1 METAQS
7 DPPVS
12 PVSPGLVLLDVNET
26 LSDTA
31 ALGRV
36 LAGLGAPEHLGPTW
50 FASVLRD
57 GFALTVAGAPAP
69 FAAVAAA
76 AARPLLAAH
85 VGLSALDE
93 AVERLVAALGTLPLH
108 PDVAPGLAA
117 LAEAGTRLVALTNG
131 SAEVASG
138 LLERGGVREHVED
151 VLSVQG
157 FGGAWKPAASAYAGA
172 CSVLGVDAGSAMLV
186 AVHPWDVDG
195 AARAGLRTA
204 WVDRSSSAA
213 WPVVFT
219 APGLT
224 VGGLDGLADALAGG
238 LSPRRA

>member
-1 METAQS
+1 METTET
-7 DPPVS
+7 DLPD
-12 PVSPGLVLLDVNET
+12 LVLLDVNET
-26 LSDTA
+26 LSDTS
-31 ALGRV
+31 ALGAV

-76 AARPLLAAH
+76 AARSLLAAR
-85 VGLSALDE
+85 LAPSALDE
-93 AVERLVAALGTLPLH
+93 AVERLVGALGTLPLH

-117 LAEAGTRLVALTNG
+117 LAGAGVRLVALTNG
-131 SAEVASG
+131 SADVASG
-138 LLERGGVREHVED
+138 LLEQGGVREHLED

-157 FGGAWKPAASAYAGA
+157 FGDGAWKPAASTYTGA
-172 CSVLGVDAGSAMLV
+172 CSVLGVDAGAAVLV

-204 WVDRSSSAA
+204 WVDRSSSAT
-213 WPVVFT
+213 WPAVFT
-219 APGLT
+219 PPGLT
-224 VGGLDGLADALAGG
+224 VGGIDGLADALAGRG
-238 LSPRRA
+238 VSPRRA

>member
-1 METAQS
+1 MEATRS
-7 DPPVS
+7 DPS
-12 PVSPGLVLLDVNET
+12 ALVLLDVNET
-26 LSDTA
+26 LSDTS
-31 ALGRV
+31 ALGPV

-57 GFALTVAGAPAP
+57 GFALTAAGAPAP

-76 AARPLLAAH
+76 AARSMLEAHLAP
-85 VGLSALDE
+85 SALDE

-117 LAEAGTRLVALTNG
+117 LAGAGTRLVALTNG
-131 SAEVASG
+131 SAEVASS
-138 LLERGGVREHVED
+138 LLERGGVREHLED
-151 VLSVQG
+151 VLSVQDG
-157 FGGAWKPAASAYAGA
+157 DGAWKPAASAYAGA
-172 CSVLGVDAGSAMLV
+172 CSALAADAGSAVLV

-204 WVDRSSSAA
+204 WVDRSRSAT

-224 VGGLDGLADALAGG
+224 VGGLGDLADALAGDV
-238 LSPRRA
+238 SPRPA